1 MMSSTL
7 TLPPCS
13 LVDSSSVRAPVLTVS
28 IYATTADR
36 ILNNYQIFAAAQKKH
51 VYFYDHKG
59 TETHRLK
66 SHTDVNRLEFLPY
79 HWLLVSIVRLRFSP
93 PEALLPALIN
103 ARCLCCTFTQN
114 QAGWLKYQ
122 DTSTGE
128 LVYEHS
134 TKLGNCDCMV
144 QNPWNAIINLG
155 HYNGKIPCL
164 VRVASCR

>member
-1 MMSSTL
+1 V
-7 TLPPCS
+7 P
-13 LVDSSSVRAPVLTVS
+13 

-79 HWLLVSIVRLRFSP
+79 HWLLVSIVRLRFPTRGIVASA
-93 PEALLPALIN
+93 EKSTLSV
-103 ARCLCCTFTQN
+103 CCCSITQS

-144 QNPWNAIINLG
+144 QNPWNAVINLG

-164 VRVASCR
+164 ARVASFIANARGISIGQARSPCGVQT

>member
-1 MMSSTL
+1 M
-7 TLPPCS
+7 
-13 LVDSSSVRAPVLTVS
+13 
-28 IYATTADR
+28 
-36 ILNNYQIFAAAQKKH
+36 
-51 VYFYDHKG
+51 
-59 TETHRLK
+59 
-66 SHTDVNRLEFLPY
+66 
-79 HWLLVSIVRLRFSP
+79 
-93 PEALLPALIN
+93 PALIN

-164 VRVASCR
+164 VRVASTVANARGISIGQARLPCGVQT